1 MSAAKLSFHLELTD
15 QEVPQ
20 LINCNIYDSDHHTI
34 LGQITDY
41 DKDTCLATASLT
53 EEGIKI
59 LSNSKQPAIDEHS
72 TKDYLSKETAEEF
85 TNIFQF
91 TNNN

>member
-1 MSAAKLSFHLELTD
+1 MSAAKISFHLELTD

-20 LINCNIYDSDHHTI
+20 LINQKIYDSDHRTI

-41 DKDTCLATASLT
+41 NKDTCQATILLT
-53 EEGIKI
+53 DEGKKM
-59 LSNSKQPAIDEHS
+59 LSDSQRPAIAGYS
-72 TKDYLSKETAEEF
+72 TKDFLSKETAEEF

-91 TNNN
+91 TKNN